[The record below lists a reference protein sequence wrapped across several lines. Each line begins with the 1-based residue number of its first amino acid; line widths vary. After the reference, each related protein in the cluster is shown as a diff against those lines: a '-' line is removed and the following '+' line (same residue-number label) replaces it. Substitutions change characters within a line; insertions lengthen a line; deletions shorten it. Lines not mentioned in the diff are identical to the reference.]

1 MGWAGKRNG
10 DLLALAEQDFD
21 VLITVDRKLR
31 YQQSIPGRA
40 IAVVVLL
47 ATRNKLEVL
56 RPLIPQVEQVL
67 QGIQPG
73 EVREIRG

>member
-1 MGWAGKRNG
+1 MGWAGRRNG

-21 VLITVDRKLR
+21 VLVTVDRKLP
-31 YQQSIPGRA
+31 YQQLIPGRA

-47 ATRNKLEVL
+47 ATRNKLEFI

-67 QGIQPG
+67 QDIQPG